1 MVSKIKKTDKNKNSL
16 IVKTLKKIL
25 ISFTRTTLKSSH
37 QIVWQ
42 CEKITDIL
50 LQRTTRVNED
60 VRILLNNVQEYII
73 NSKEI
78 VEYFNIS
85 EYQNTEMREMKIT
98 INCNN
103 SRTPRVQVQLKNCSR
118 KCLCEKFK

>member
-1 MVSKIKKTDKNKNSL
+1 M
-16 IVKTLKKIL
+16 
-25 ISFTRTTLKSSH
+25 
-37 QIVWQ
+37 
-42 CEKITDIL
+42 
-50 LQRTTRVNED
+50 NED
-60 VRILLNNVQEYII
+60 IRILLNNVQEYII

-98 INCNN
+98 IHCKN

-118 KCLCEKFK
+118 RFLCEKFK

>member
-1 MVSKIKKTDKNKNSL
+1 VTFYCKGP
-16 IVKTLKKIL
+16 
-25 ISFTRTTLKSSH
+25 
-37 QIVWQ
+37 QE
-42 CEKITDIL
+42 C
-50 LQRTTRVNED
+50 NED
-60 VRILLNNVQEYII
+60 WRILLNNVQEYII

-98 INCNN
+98 IHCKN

-118 KCLCEKFK
+118 RFLCEKFK